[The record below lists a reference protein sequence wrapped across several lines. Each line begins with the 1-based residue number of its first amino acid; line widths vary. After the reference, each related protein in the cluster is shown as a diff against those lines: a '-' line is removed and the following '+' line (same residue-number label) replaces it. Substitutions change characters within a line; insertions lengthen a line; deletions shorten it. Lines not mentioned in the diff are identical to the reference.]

1 MDTPQLYNFA
11 TQEMTQMA
19 PTHTHYD
26 DTGNVMSVQKNYS
39 LRNAPP
45 LSNYIDVNWAKK
57 YLDADIELY
66 FAQEQLKAIKK
77 ILILPNALRLFQHYQ
92 SYISRV

>member
-1 MDTPQLYNFA
+1 MDTPQCYNFA
-11 TQEMTQMA
+11 TQEMTYASPIIA

-45 LSNYIDVNWAKK
+45 LSNYQEINWEKK
-57 YLDADIELY
+57 YLDIDLELY
-66 FAQEQLKAIKK
+66 FARKQLEAILKVFIPRK
-77 ILILPNALRLFQHYQ
+77 YVIYSSP
-92 SYISRV
+92 